1 MSDHAKMLNYSRPP
15 WLKVGGVI
23 ALCVAAVVIAFG
35 LFGRAR
41 ANQNLTKW
49 TDSQA
54 VPVVN
59 TSYPTD
65 AGHSTTLVL
74 PGNIQAFY
82 AAPVYARV
90 TGYLKTWYTDI
101 GATVKA
107 GQTLADIETPDLDQQ
122 VVAAKGNLDI
132 AIANQNLAA
141 LTAKRYEA
149 LFAQN
154 AIAAMV
160 KDQAVGTLD
169 ADIAATKA
177 ARGNLGQLV
186 AEENFKKIVAP
197 FDGIVT
203 SRSTDVGALV
213 TVGASSNAPLFTV
226 SDIGRLRIYVNVPQ
240 NDSALVQPGMTA
252 KFTVP
257 QYPGRTFTATLATT
271 AESVNSTNGT
281 LLAEFHIDNDDLALK
296 PGDYAKIDLVMPSHT
311 NALLVPASAL
321 MFRDGGMSVATVG
334 PDGRVAIKSITIGR
348 DLGSSVEISAGLSR
362 NDRIVDN
369 PPDFIGQGS
378 LVRIAGSNLPQRNL
392 AGSPVKSAPS
402 TTRMD
407 L

>member
-1 MSDHAKMLNYSRPP
+1 MSDHATMLKYSAPP
-15 WLKVGGVI
+15 WLKVGGAI
-23 ALCVAAVVIAFG
+23 ALCAAAAVIAFG

-41 ANQNLTKW
+41 ADQNLAKW

-54 VPVVN
+54 VPIVN
-59 TSYPTD
+59 TNYPLD

-74 PGNIQAFY
+74 PGNIQAFST
-82 AAPVYARV
+82 APVYARV

-122 VVAAKGNLDI
+122 VVAARGNLDI
-132 AIANQNLAA
+132 AVANQDLAA
-141 LTAKRYEA
+141 LTAKRYES

-160 KDQAVGTLD
+160 KDQAVGALN
-169 ADIAATKA
+169 ADIAATRA
-177 ARGNLGQLV
+177 ARGNLGQLE
-186 AEENFKKIVAP
+186 AEEAFKKIVAP

-203 SRSTDVGALV
+203 SRATDVGALI
-213 TVGASSNAPLFTV
+213 TVGASATAPLFTV
-226 SDIGRLRIYVNVPQ
+226 SDIRRLRIYVNVPQ

-257 QYPGRTFTATLATT
+257 QYPGRDFTATLATT

-281 LLAEFHIDNDDLALK
+281 LLAEFHIDNADLALK
-296 PGDYAKIDLVMPSHT
+296 PGDYAKIDLVMPSRA

-321 MFRDGGMSVATVG
+321 MFRDGGMSVAIVG
-334 PDGRVAIKSITIGR
+334 PGGRVVMKPITIGR
-348 DLGSSVEISAGLSR
+348 DLGSSVEVSAGLAR
-362 NDRIVDN
+362 NDRVVDN
-369 PPDFIGQGS
+369 PPDFIVQGS
-378 LVRIAGSNLPQRNL
+378 LVRIA
-392 AGSPVKSAPS
+392 AK
-402 TTRMD
+402 
-407 L
+407 

>member
-1 MSDHAKMLNYSRPP
+1 MSDHATMLKYSAPP
-15 WLKVGGVI
+15 WLKVGGAI
-23 ALCVAAVVIAFG
+23 AFCAAAAVVALG

-41 ANQNLTKW
+41 ADQNLAKW

-54 VPVVN
+54 VPIVN
-59 TSYPTD
+59 TNYPSD

-74 PGNIQAFY
+74 PGNIQAFST
-82 AAPVYARV
+82 APVYARV

-122 VVAAKGNLDI
+122 VVAARGSLDI
-132 AIANQNLAA
+132 AVANQDLAA
-141 LTAKRYEA
+141 LTAKRYES

-160 KDQAVGTLD
+160 KDQAVGALN

-177 ARGNLGQLV
+177 ARGNLGQLE
-186 AEENFKKIVAP
+186 AEEAFKKIVAP

-203 SRSTDVGALV
+203 SRSTDVGSLV
-213 TVGASSNAPLFTV
+213 TVGTSAAAPLFTV
-226 SDIGRLRIYVNVPQ
+226 SDLHRLRIYVNVPQ

-281 LLAEFHIDNDDLALK
+281 LLAEFHIDNADLALK
-296 PGDYAKIDLVMPSHT
+296 PGDYAKIDLVMPSRA

-321 MFRDGGMSVATVG
+321 MFRDGGMSVAIVG
-334 PDGRVAIKSITIGR
+334 SDGRIVMKPIAIGR
-348 DLGSSVEISAGLSR
+348 DLGSSVEISEGLAR
-362 NDRIVDN
+362 NDRVVDN
-369 PPDFIGQGS
+369 PPDFIVEGS
-378 LVRIAGSNLPQRNL
+378 LVRIA
-392 AGSPVKSAPS
+392 AK
-402 TTRMD
+402 
-407 L
+407 